1 MDKIVR
7 TFKKF
12 DMYRKLEDEDYKRV
26 QTAGGALRIF
36 FNYFIDIKFSFCY
49 MFGNL

>member
-1 MDKIVR
+1 MDRIVR

-26 QTAGGALRIF
+26 QTTGGALRMFLQIMT
-36 FNYFIDIKFSFCY
+36 DVKFSFC
-49 MFGNL
+49 NLFRNL